1 MPKNLVS
8 EEAEALCKIT
18 EGLERRLD
26 DHESLIGRD
35 GEQLRALMA
44 GAVEEGFRRAVSDPA
59 VWTAAAGAMQ
69 NHIQQQAGGFLL
81 GSLRALVSKLAMVAL
96 AAWAIYSLG
105 GLSAL
110 IAWAK
115 TGGHS

>member
-1 MPKNLVS
+1 MQKNLVS

-35 GEQLRALMA
+35 GERLRALMSE
-44 GAVEEGFRRAVSDPA
+44 AVAEGVRRAVSDTA
-59 VWTAAAGAMQ
+59 VWTAAASAMQ
-69 NHIQQQAGGFLL
+69 SHIQRQAGGFLL
-81 GSLRALVSKLAMVAL
+81 GSLRALMSKLAMVAL

-110 IAWAK
+110 ATWVK
-115 TGGHS
+115 TGVSQ

>member
-1 MPKNLVS
+1 MPKALVS
-8 EEAEALCKIT
+8 EEAEALCRIT
-18 EGLERRLD
+18 EGLERRID
-26 DHESLIGRD
+26 GHESLIGRD
-35 GEQLRALMA
+35 GAELRALMA
-44 GAVEEGFRRAVSDPA
+44 DAVAEGFRRSVSDPE
-59 VWTAAAGAMQ
+59 VWSAAATAMQ
-69 NHIQQQAGGFLL
+69 AHIQQQAGGLVL
-81 GSLRALVSKLAMVAL
+81 GGLRALASKVAVIAL